1 MARASDP
8 LFILAER
15 GLFSDA
21 AEVQRKSTSTFPIR
35 GIREIRGF
43 STQRVQLSERH
54 GSANEFAEAHFGFR
68 ASDFLRISDF
78 GPSDLPFSHSNRK
91 PAS

>member
-78 GPSDLPFSHSNRK
+78 GLRI
-91 PAS
+91 